1 MIPLYIYQLDKSQN
15 TEYVKCWPGCGAPR
29 NLIHSQCRHK
39 PVQPLDK
46 TVWQHLL
53 KLNTCLPIEIPLL
66 GIDLPPKQMGSIHQN
81 THVKIFIATL
91 FIIKQTG
98 CF

>member
-1 MIPLYIYQLDKSQN
+1 MAKSH
-15 TEYVKCWPGCGAPR
+15 TEYVKCWPGCGAPHTF
-29 NLIHSQCRHK
+29 IVSADIK

-46 TVWQHLL
+46 TVLQYLL
-53 KLNTCLPIEIPLL
+53 KLNTCLPIEIPRL
-66 GIDLPPKQMGSIHQN
+66 GIDSPKINGYVHQK
-81 THVKIFIATL
+81 TITKILIETL